1 MFDKEKGLFRSSTEI
16 FLFILLVALIFRIDV
31 YSVAPYCDEE
41 TYDWLAYNLSQGRLR
56 TGSAYTNIYAQ
67 LGAGNEKDGV
77 EPWLDHP
84 ILYPLVIS
92 ALKKLA
98 QLFFNTDLTF
108 YNVRLASILLF
119 CLPTIYLAMLV
130 CKKNFGICAAA
141 ISGLIYATSPS
152 IILQQKM
159 VFLDHGVAFFSLLA
173 VYALTM
179 YSTSGCNK
187 WWIFASVF
195 AGLASLCKGTGIS
208 AVFAVAITIILNTED
223 MLKIRVAKGISSL
236 VIGGSLF
243 LVYPLYGYIF
253 NPKLLSAI
261 VSIRSSTI
269 FSAEWFV
276 RSLFEYPWSYERI
289 YDWFLLI
296 GWVAVAYTLVI
307 SLREKRIN
315 TIVIWLACYLFTLVF
330 IAKGAFYYSQIVLYP
345 FLCILIGKMSTD
357 VLRYVDS
364 LRFKRACVD

>member
-1 MFDKEKGLFRSSTEI
+1 
-16 FLFILLVALIFRIDV
+16 
-31 YSVAPYCDEE
+31 
-41 TYDWLAYNLSQGRLR
+41 
-56 TGSAYTNIYAQ
+56 
-67 LGAGNEKDGV
+67 
-77 EPWLDHP
+77 
-84 ILYPLVIS
+84 
-92 ALKKLA
+92 
-98 QLFFNTDLTF
+98 
-108 YNVRLASILLF
+108 
-119 CLPTIYLAMLV
+119 MLV

-223 MLKIRVAKGISSL
+223 MLKICVAKGISSL

-330 IAKGAFYYSQIVLYP
+330 IARNAFYYSQIVLYP
-345 FLCILIGKMSTD
+345 FLSILIGKMSTD
-357 VLRYVDS
+357 MLRYVDS